1 MDLHDLPFT
10 ERIYAV
16 VERIPPGRVA
26 TYGDVA
32 AVIGHPRA
40 ARQVGFALARL
51 TPDRAQVVPW
61 QRVINA
67 QGMVSARGDISR
79 ADEQTRR
86 LEQEGVRF
94 DAAGRCDRV
103 DPLRRSR
110 AAWNVA
116 SRDEL
121 ESGPR
126 YRHGLP
132 GSDVV
137 AEPRSSYWQADCR
150 VAPPAHEPLEEGS
163 PCSSN

>member
-94 DAAGRCDRV
+94 DAAGRCD
-103 DPLRRSR
+103 L
-110 AAWNVA
+110 AAV
-116 SRDEL
+116 RCTPDEL
-121 ESGPR
+121 F
-126 YRHGLP
+126 
-132 GSDVV
+132 
-137 AEPRSSYWQADCR
+137 
-150 VAPPAHEPLEEGS
+150 
-163 PCSSN
+163 